1 MLSGRQS
8 CLVYQLEQAVTKQ
21 MPQLCSSFCDSATMS
36 GEGSSHSGLSVHVLE
51 QVSALFS
58 TSVVPH
64 LFLSEYSAVAIWKMK
79 IVFFLRIVT

>member
-1 MLSGRQS
+1 
-8 CLVYQLEQAVTKQ
+8 
-21 MPQLCSSFCDSATMS
+21 MS

-64 LFLSEYSAVAIWKMK
+64 LFLSEYLAVAIWKMK